1 MQEEQ
6 NQQIQDSAS
15 GNENKKTIPTRGIPS
30 KDSMYLPAYDS
41 SFIKTFQDSNEIQ
54 TKNVWKVEE
63 ILMFIF
69 PKQYQERY
77 YQIALSFIEFLAK
90 KTKLEGKQISSFL
103 KENSISKAT
112 FYNRVLPR
120 LRRVGM
126 IKIEREISLDQS
138 TNKKFRPMI
147 ISLSKTFGNYLTK
160 IGESWLSYVD
170 EARSKK

>member
-1 MQEEQ
+1 MENEQ
-6 NQQIQDSAS
+6 NQQNTKSE
-15 GNENKKTIPTRGIPS
+15 NENKKSIPTRGIPS

-41 SFIKTFQDSNEIQ
+41 SFIKTFQDNNEIQ
-54 TKNVWKVEE
+54 TKNIWKVEE

-90 KTKLEGKQISSFL
+90 KPRLEGKQISSFL

-126 IKIEREISLDQS
+126 IKIEREVGLDPT
-138 TNKKFRPMI
+138 TNKKVKPMI

-160 IGESWLSYVD
+160 IGDSWLSFVD